1 MDAQT
6 LAYNLNAALKFGDY
20 SVPLFNK
27 EGLGEILLDKS
38 PAALALPS
46 PFFKGGGECLLN
58 LSPCFI
64 HPIKQ
69 NTMCH
74 HVKDS
79 TIIRVLIFIN
89 FIIMSTLAVGLLNR

>member
-38 PAALALPS
+38 PAAPS
-46 PFFKGGGECLLN
+46 LCPPPFSKGEVN
-58 LSPCFI
+58 
-64 HPIKQ
+64 
-69 NTMCH
+69 
-74 HVKDS
+74 VY
-79 TIIRVLIFIN
+79 
-89 FIIMSTLAVGLLNR
+89 